1 MRVAVLKEDNCQPKK
16 CNDECHDFCPPVRN
30 GQECI
35 IMDEQTGKPHISES
49 LCIGCGICVN
59 KCPHDALI
67 IENLPSELE
76 TDMIHR
82 FSMNGFRLFR
92 LPTPSKESVVG
103 ILGPNG
109 MGKSTAISALSGRL
123 IPNLGDWLNQ
133 EPHWED
139 IISSVPKGE
148 LRDFFIAV
156 QKGEISVALKPQ
168 NVDRLPKRIQGTVH
182 DLLKHVDERGI
193 FESMTKSLGID
204 HLLEREVKQLSGGEL
219 QRMAICAT
227 MLRDVD
233 VYFFDEPSSYL
244 DIHER
249 MRIVR
254 IIQELAETKRVIVIE
269 HDLAVLDV
277 LADLV
282 HIVYGK
288 KGAFGIFTPARST
301 RQAINTYLDGF
312 LPEENVR
319 IRDKPIKFLRHQ
331 DRMAE
336 IGTPVVSWGEGLQK
350 QLGDFKLI
358 SSEGAVHRSEVV
370 GVVGANGTGKSTMIK
385 ILAGEHEY
393 DEGWVTAEATIS
405 YKPQHIDVD
414 INGSVQLWLDSELGP
429 RWRSGEFNV
438 NVIKALGI
446 DQLLPKRVK
455 KLSGGE
461 RQAVSIALCLGR
473 EADLYLFDEPSAHL
487 DASARMEAAKAIRRT
502 MEANEKSAF
511 VIDHDVYFI
520 DIVSDSLL
528 VFDRTNPRETHI
540 HNTLKHLLTAD
551 RVSPFV
557 GDVEKALATI
567 NQHLLRTYGTLEAAL
582 MTWMN
587 HGGPNSAIFGKI
599 GSLDEEQL
607 RQHSTAYSPYLRSQ
621 PIHPV
626 SICFMLNPTMIR
638 EICSP
643 WNEQEIPM
651 ASYGGHAKGPFNL
664 REGMNRFLSGVDVT
678 FRRDHDS
685 RRPRINKNKSRK
697 DREQRSSG
705 DYYSYDA

>member
-1 MRVAVLKEDNCQPKK
+1 
-16 CNDECHDFCPPVRN
+16 
-30 GQECI
+30 
-35 IMDEQTGKPHISES
+35 MDDQTGKPHISES
-49 LCIGCGICVN
+49 LCIGCGICIN

-82 FSMNGFRLFR
+82 YSMNGFRLFR

-133 EPHWED
+133 EPDWD
-139 IISSVPKGE
+139 DVIQAVPKGE

-156 QKGEISVALKPQ
+156 QQGDVKVAVKPQ
-168 NVDRLPKRIQGTVH
+168 NVDRLPKRVKGTVRA
-182 DLLKHVDERGI
+182 LLTRVDERKMLDD
-193 FESMTKSLGID
+193 MTQRLGIA
-204 HLLEREVKQLSGGEL
+204 HLLDREVHQLSGGEL
-219 QRMAICAT
+219 QRMAMCAT
-227 MLRDVD
+227 ILRDVD

-254 IIQELAETKRVIVIE
+254 IIQELAQTKRVIVIE

-319 IRDKPIKFLRHQ
+319 IRNKPIKFLRHQ
-331 DRMAE
+331 DRVAE
-336 IGTPVVSWGEGLQK
+336 IGTPVVQWGDLSK
-350 QLGDFKLI
+350 QLGDFQLTASK
-358 SSEGAVHRSEVV
+358 GAVHRSEVV

-414 INGSVQLWLDSELGP
+414 IDGSVQLWLDSELGP
-429 RWRSGEFNV
+429 RWRSGEFHV

-446 DQLLPKRVK
+446 DELLPKRVK

-473 EADLYLFDEPSAHL
+473 DADLYLLDEPSAHL

-528 VFDRTNPRETHI
+528 VFE
-540 HNTLKHLLTAD
+540 
-551 RVSPFV
+551 
-557 GDVEKALATI
+557 GQGGVEGKATGPYD
-567 NQHLLRTYGTLEAAL
+567 LRT
-582 MTWMN
+582 
-587 HGGPNSAIFGKI
+587 
-599 GSLDEEQL
+599 
-607 RQHSTAYSPYLRSQ
+607 
-621 PIHPV
+621 
-626 SICFMLNPTMIR
+626 
-638 EICSP
+638 
-643 WNEQEIPM
+643 
-651 ASYGGHAKGPFNL
+651 
-664 REGMNRFLSGVDVT
+664 GMNQFLAGVNVT

-685 RRPRINKNKSRK
+685 RRPRINKSESRK
-697 DREQRSSG
+697 DREQRTSG

>member
-1 MRVAVLKEDNCQPKK
+1 
-16 CNDECHDFCPPVRN
+16 
-30 GQECI
+30 
-35 IMDEQTGKPHISES
+35 MDEQTGKPHISES
-49 LCIGCGICVN
+49 LCIGCGICIN

-82 FSMNGFRLFR
+82 YSMNGFRLFR

-109 MGKSTAISALSGRL
+109 MGKSTAISALSGR
-123 IPNLGDWLNQ
+123 IVPNLGDWLNQ
-133 EPHWED
+133 EADWD
-139 IISSVPKGE
+139 DVVDSLPKGE

-156 QKGEISVALKPQ
+156 QKGAVRVAVKPQ
-168 NVDRLPKRIQGTVH
+168 NVDKLPKRISGTVA
-182 DLLKHVDERGI
+182 DLLGKVDERGLLEETTR
-193 FESMTKSLGID
+193 FLGID
-204 HLLEREVKQLSGGEL
+204 HLMQRTVQQLSGGEL
-219 QRMAICAT
+219 QRMAIAAT
-227 MLRDVD
+227 ILRDVD

-254 IIQELAETKRVIVIE
+254 IIQDLAQTKRVIVIE

-277 LADLV
+277 LADLI

-301 RQAINTYLDGF
+301 RQAINSYLDGF

-319 IRDKPIKFLRHQ
+319 IRDKPIKFLRHR
-331 DRMAE
+331 DRSVE
-336 IGTPVVSWGEGLQK
+336 IGTPVVSWGGLEK
-350 QLGDFKLI
+350 TLGEFHLT
-358 SSEGAVHRSEVV
+358 SGEGAVHRSEVV
-370 GVVGANGTGKSTMIK
+370 GVVGSNGTGKSTMIK

-393 DEGWVTAEATIS
+393 DAGWVTADATIS

-414 INGSVQLWLDSELGP
+414 IDGSVQLWLDSELGP

-461 RQAVSIALCLGR
+461 RQAVSIAVCLGR
-473 EADLYLFDEPSAHL
+473 DADLYLLDEPSAHL
-487 DASARMEAAKAIRRT
+487 DANARMEAAKAIRRT

-528 VFDRTNPRETHI
+528 VFE
-540 HNTLKHLLTAD
+540 
-551 RVSPFV
+551 
-557 GDVEKALATI
+557 GQGGVEGRAT
-567 NQHLLRTYGTLEAAL
+567 
-582 MTWMN
+582 
-587 HGGPNSAIFGKI
+587 GPY
-599 GSLDEEQL
+599 
-607 RQHSTAYSPYLRSQ
+607 R
-621 PIHPV
+621 
-626 SICFMLNPTMIR
+626 
-638 EICSP
+638 
-643 WNEQEIPM
+643 
-651 ASYGGHAKGPFNL
+651 L
-664 REGMNRFLSGVDVT
+664 REGMNRFLAGVDVT

-685 RRPRINKNKSRK
+685 RRPRINKNESRK
-697 DREQRSSG
+697 DREQRNSG

>member
-16 CNDECHDFCPPVRN
+16 CNDECQVFCPPVRN

-35 IMDEQTGKPHISES
+35 IMDENTGKPHISES
-49 LCIGCGICVN
+49 LCIGCGICIN

-82 FSMNGFRLFR
+82 YSMNGFRLFR

-109 MGKSTAISALSGRL
+109 MGKSTAISALSGRM

-133 EPHWED
+133 EAQWDEVID
-139 IISSVPKGE
+139 SLPKGE

-156 QKGEISVALKPQ
+156 QDGKIRVAVKPQ
-168 NVDRLPKRIQGTVH
+168 NVDRLPKRITGTVA
-182 DLLKHVDERGI
+182 DLLSKVDERGLLD
-193 FESMTKSLGID
+193 ETTRSLGID
-204 HLLEREVKQLSGGEL
+204 HLMDRTVQQLSGGEL
-219 QRMAICAT
+219 QRMAIAAT
-227 MLRDVD
+227 ILRDVD

-254 IIQELAETKRVIVIE
+254 IIQALAETKRVIVIE

-277 LADLV
+277 LADLI

-301 RQAINTYLDGF
+301 RQAINSYLDGF

-319 IRDKPIKFLRHQ
+319 IRDKPIKFLRHR
-331 DRMAE
+331 DRSGE
-336 IGTPVVSWGEGLQK
+336 IGTPVVSWGGLEK
-350 QLGDFKLI
+350 RLGEFKLT
-358 SSEGAVHRSEVV
+358 SGEGAVHRSEVV
-370 GVVGANGTGKSTMIK
+370 GVVGSNGTGKSTMIK

-393 DEGWVTAEATIS
+393 DAGWVTAEATIS

-414 INGSVQLWLDSELGP
+414 IDGSVQLWLDSELGP

-473 EADLYLFDEPSAHL
+473 EADLYLLDEPSAHL
-487 DASARMEAAKAIRRT
+487 DANARMEAAKAIRRT

-528 VFDRTNPRETHI
+528 VFE
-540 HNTLKHLLTAD
+540 
-551 RVSPFV
+551 
-557 GDVEKALATI
+557 GQGGVEGRAT
-567 NQHLLRTYGTLEAAL
+567 
-582 MTWMN
+582 
-587 HGGPNSAIFGKI
+587 GPYK
-599 GSLDEEQL
+599 
-607 RQHSTAYSPYLRSQ
+607 
-621 PIHPV
+621 
-626 SICFMLNPTMIR
+626 
-638 EICSP
+638 
-643 WNEQEIPM
+643 
-651 ASYGGHAKGPFNL
+651 L

-685 RRPRINKNKSRK
+685 RRPRINKNESRK
-697 DREQRSSG
+697 DREQRNSG

>member
-16 CNDECHDFCPPVRN
+16 CNDECQVFCPPVRN

-35 IMDEQTGKPHISES
+35 IMDENTGKPHISES
-49 LCIGCGICVN
+49 LCIGCGICIN

-82 FSMNGFRLFR
+82 YSMNGFRLFR

-109 MGKSTAISALSGRL
+109 MGKSTAISALSGRM

-133 EPHWED
+133 EAQWDEVID
-139 IISSVPKGE
+139 SLPKGE
-148 LRDFFIAV
+148 LRDFFVAV
-156 QKGEISVALKPQ
+156 QDGKIRVAVKPQ
-168 NVDRLPKRIQGTVH
+168 NVDRLPKRITGTVA
-182 DLLKHVDERGI
+182 DLLSKVDERGLLD
-193 FESMTKSLGID
+193 ETTRSLGID
-204 HLLEREVKQLSGGEL
+204 HLMDRTVQQLSGGEL
-219 QRMAICAT
+219 QRMAIAAT
-227 MLRDVD
+227 ILRDVD

-254 IIQELAETKRVIVIE
+254 IIQALAETKRVIVIE

-277 LADLV
+277 LADLI

-301 RQAINTYLDGF
+301 RQAINSYLDGF

-319 IRDKPIKFLRHQ
+319 IRDKPIKFLRHR
-331 DRMAE
+331 DRSGE
-336 IGTPVVSWGEGLQK
+336 IGTPVVSWGGLEK
-350 QLGDFKLI
+350 HLGEFKLT
-358 SSEGAVHRSEVV
+358 SGEGAVHRSEVV
-370 GVVGANGTGKSTMIK
+370 GVVGSNGTGKSTMIK

-393 DEGWVTAEATIS
+393 DAGWVTAEATIS

-414 INGSVQLWLDSELGP
+414 IDGSVQLWLDSELGP

-473 EADLYLFDEPSAHL
+473 EADLYLLDEPSAHL
-487 DASARMEAAKAIRRT
+487 DANARMEAAKAIRRT

-528 VFDRTNPRETHI
+528 VFE
-540 HNTLKHLLTAD
+540 
-551 RVSPFV
+551 
-557 GDVEKALATI
+557 GQGGVEGRAT
-567 NQHLLRTYGTLEAAL
+567 
-582 MTWMN
+582 
-587 HGGPNSAIFGKI
+587 GPYK
-599 GSLDEEQL
+599 
-607 RQHSTAYSPYLRSQ
+607 
-621 PIHPV
+621 
-626 SICFMLNPTMIR
+626 
-638 EICSP
+638 
-643 WNEQEIPM
+643 
-651 ASYGGHAKGPFNL
+651 L

-685 RRPRINKNKSRK
+685 RRPRINKNESRK
-697 DREQRSSG
+697 DREQRNSG

>member
-35 IMDEQTGKPHISES
+35 IMDEHTGKPHISES
-49 LCIGCGICVN
+49 LCIGCGICIN

-76 TDMIHR
+76 TDMVHR
-82 FSMNGFRLFR
+82 YSMNGFRLFR

-133 EPHWED
+133 EPVWED
-139 IISSVPKGE
+139 IIDSVPKGE

-156 QKGEISVALKPQ
+156 QEGEISVAVKPQ
-168 NVDRLPKRIQGTVH
+168 NVDRLPKRVKGTVRQ
-182 DLLKHVDERGI
+182 LLERVDERNL
-193 FESMTKSLGID
+193 FDELTVALGID
-204 HLLEREVKQLSGGEL
+204 HLLDREVHQLSGGEL

-227 MLRDVD
+227 ILRDAD

-254 IIQELAETKRVIVIE
+254 IIQNLAETKRVIVIE

-301 RQAINTYLDGF
+301 RQAINSYLDGF

-319 IRDKPIKFLRHQ
+319 IRDKPIKFQRHQ
-331 DRMAE
+331 DRVAE
-336 IGTPVVSWGEGLQK
+336 LGSTVVSWGELTK
-350 QLGDFKLI
+350 KLGDFQLTAG
-358 SSEGAVHRSEVV
+358 EGAVHRSEVV

-393 DEGWVTAEATIS
+393 DEGWVTAGATIS

-414 INGSVQLWLDSELGP
+414 IDGSVQLWLDSELGP

-438 NVIKALGI
+438 NVIRALGV

-473 EADLYLFDEPSAHL
+473 DADLYLLDEPSAHL
-487 DASARMEAAKAIRRT
+487 DANARMEAAKAIRRT

-528 VFDRTNPRETHI
+528 VFEGEGGV
-540 HNTLKHLLTAD
+540 K
-551 RVSPFV
+551 
-557 GDVEKALATI
+557 GKAT
-567 NQHLLRTYGTLEAAL
+567 
-582 MTWMN
+582 
-587 HGGPNSAIFGKI
+587 
-599 GSLDEEQL
+599 
-607 RQHSTAYSPYLRSQ
+607 
-621 PIHPV
+621 
-626 SICFMLNPTMIR
+626 
-638 EICSP
+638 
-643 WNEQEIPM
+643 
-651 ASYGGHAKGPFNL
+651 GPFNL
-664 REGMNRFLSGVDVT
+664 RTGMNRFLSGVNVT

-685 RRPRINKNKSRK
+685 RRPRINKNESRK
-697 DREQRSSG
+697 DREQRNSG

>member
-16 CNDECHDFCPPVRN
+16 CNDECQVFCPPVRN

-35 IMDEQTGKPHISES
+35 IMDENTGKPHISES
-49 LCIGCGICVN
+49 LCIGCGICIN

-82 FSMNGFRLFR
+82 YSMNGFRLFR

-109 MGKSTAISALSGRL
+109 MGKSTAISALSGRM

-133 EPHWED
+133 EAQWDEV
-139 IISSVPKGE
+139 IASLPKGE

-156 QKGEISVALKPQ
+156 QDGKIRVAVKPQ
-168 NVDRLPKRIQGTVH
+168 NVDRLPKRITGTVA
-182 DLLKHVDERGI
+182 DLLSKVDERNLL
-193 FESMTKSLGID
+193 EETTRSLGID
-204 HLLEREVKQLSGGEL
+204 HLMDRTVQQLSGGEL
-219 QRMAICAT
+219 QRMAIAAT
-227 MLRDVD
+227 ILRDVD

-254 IIQELAETKRVIVIE
+254 IIQSLAETKRVIVIE

-301 RQAINTYLDGF
+301 RQAINSYLDGF

-319 IRDKPIKFLRHQ
+319 IRDKPIKFLRHR
-331 DRMAE
+331 DRSGE
-336 IGTPVVSWGEGLQK
+336 IGTPVVSWGGLEK
-350 QLGDFKLI
+350 QLGEFKLT
-358 SSEGAVHRSEVV
+358 SGEGAVHRSEVV
-370 GVVGANGTGKSTMIK
+370 GVVGSNGTGKSTMIK

-393 DEGWVTAEATIS
+393 DAGWVTAEAKIS

-414 INGSVQLWLDSELGP
+414 IDGSVQLWLDSELGP

-473 EADLYLFDEPSAHL
+473 EADLYLLDEPSAHL
-487 DASARMEAAKAIRRT
+487 DANARMEAAKAIRRT

-528 VFDRTNPRETHI
+528 VFE
-540 HNTLKHLLTAD
+540 
-551 RVSPFV
+551 
-557 GDVEKALATI
+557 GQGGVEGRAT
-567 NQHLLRTYGTLEAAL
+567 
-582 MTWMN
+582 
-587 HGGPNSAIFGKI
+587 GPY
-599 GSLDEEQL
+599 
-607 RQHSTAYSPYLRSQ
+607 R
-621 PIHPV
+621 
-626 SICFMLNPTMIR
+626 
-638 EICSP
+638 
-643 WNEQEIPM
+643 
-651 ASYGGHAKGPFNL
+651 L
-664 REGMNRFLSGVDVT
+664 REGMNRFLAGVDVT

-685 RRPRINKNKSRK
+685 RRPRINKNESRK
-697 DREQRSSG
+697 DREQRTSG

>member
-16 CNDECHDFCPPVRN
+16 CNDECQVFCPPVRN

-35 IMDEQTGKPHISES
+35 VMDEQTGKPHISES
-49 LCIGCGICVN
+49 LCIGCGICIN

-82 FSMNGFRLFR
+82 YSMNGFRLFR

-109 MGKSTAISALSGRL
+109 MGKSTAISALSGR
-123 IPNLGDWLNQ
+123 IVPNLGDWLNQ
-133 EPHWED
+133 EADWD
-139 IISSVPKGE
+139 DVVDSLPKGE

-156 QKGEISVALKPQ
+156 QKGKVRVAVKPQ
-168 NVDRLPKRIQGTVH
+168 NVDKLPKRISGTVA
-182 DLLKHVDERGI
+182 DLLGKVDERGLL
-193 FESMTKSLGID
+193 EETTRSLGID
-204 HLLEREVKQLSGGEL
+204 HLMERTVQQLSGGEL
-219 QRMAICAT
+219 QRMAIAAT
-227 MLRDVD
+227 ILRDVD

-254 IIQELAETKRVIVIE
+254 IIQDLAQTKRVIVIE

-277 LADLV
+277 LADLI

-301 RQAINTYLDGF
+301 RQAINSYLDGF

-319 IRDKPIKFLRHQ
+319 IRDKPIKFLRHR
-331 DRMAE
+331 DRSVE
-336 IGTPVVSWGEGLQK
+336 IGTPVVSWGGLEK
-350 QLGDFKLI
+350 TLGEFHLT
-358 SSEGAVHRSEVV
+358 SGEGAVHRSEVV
-370 GVVGANGTGKSTMIK
+370 GVVGSNGTGKSTMIK

-393 DEGWVTAEATIS
+393 DAGWVTADATIS

-414 INGSVQLWLDSELGP
+414 IDGSVQLWLDSELGP

-461 RQAVSIALCLGR
+461 RQAVSIAVCLGR
-473 EADLYLFDEPSAHL
+473 DADLYLLDEPSAHL
-487 DASARMEAAKAIRRT
+487 DANARMEAAKAIRRT

-528 VFDRTNPRETHI
+528 VFE
-540 HNTLKHLLTAD
+540 
-551 RVSPFV
+551 
-557 GDVEKALATI
+557 GQGGVEGRAT
-567 NQHLLRTYGTLEAAL
+567 
-582 MTWMN
+582 
-587 HGGPNSAIFGKI
+587 GPY
-599 GSLDEEQL
+599 
-607 RQHSTAYSPYLRSQ
+607 R
-621 PIHPV
+621 
-626 SICFMLNPTMIR
+626 
-638 EICSP
+638 
-643 WNEQEIPM
+643 
-651 ASYGGHAKGPFNL
+651 L
-664 REGMNRFLSGVDVT
+664 REGMNRFLAGVDVT

-685 RRPRINKNKSRK
+685 RRPRINKNESRK
-697 DREQRSSG
+697 DREQRNSG